1 MGAPLAALGPVYI
14 QFVAPCINFSRFGK
28 PQYSLYIS
36 CGLYVVHDYVAHNV
50 LSEQPVLH

>member
-28 PQYSLYIS
+28 PQYSLYTS